1 MKQGLH
7 LQLGQQLKMTPQLQQ
22 AIRLLQLSALDL
34 RQEIQDT
41 VESNPLL
48 EMEDEADSFA
58 ADGEVETPSQQG
70 DRAELDLDAT
80 DNFADDLQVDTDWD
94 DIYPG
99 SSGSGSGSG
108 SSGTDEDGDSWEA
121 RNASPESFQQHLL
134 WQLNLTPMS
143 EADRAIAE
151 AIIDALDER
160 GYLIET
166 LEDIRAAV
174 QPLGLKPDD
183 PLFPEDDEIVA
194 VLHRL
199 QHFDPPGVAAR
210 DLSEC
215 LSIQLNMLDEETP
228 WRRQALQ
235 LVNQHLGLLES
246 RDFDTLRRR
255 MNLTDEQ
262 LAEVMRL
269 IRGLNPAPGELVS
282 DSSPEYIVPDVV
294 VSRRGKRWLVE
305 LNPESMPK
313 VRINDHYAGMIRHT
327 RREEDGSYLKAQLQ
341 EAKWFLKSLQ
351 SRNETL
357 LKVATRI
364 VEVQQGFFEYGEEAM
379 KPLVLAEIADAVGMH
394 ESTISRVTN
403 QKYMHTPK
411 GVFELKYF
419 FSSHVGTDGGG
430 ECSSTAI
437 RAIIKK
443 LVAAE
448 DARKPLSD
456 NKLAD
461 LLNEQGI
468 QVARRTVAK
477 YREAMR
483 IPASSDRKRL
493 V

>member
-48 EMEDEADSFA
+48 ELEEDAEFPSDGPIESSSSDADR
-58 ADGEVETPSQQG
+58 E
-70 DRAELDLDAT
+70 ELDLDNS
-80 DNFADDLQVDTDWD
+80 DHFADDMQVDTDWN
-94 DIYPG
+94 DIYPESTTGSG
-99 SSGSGSGSG
+99 SSGSGI
-108 SSGTDEDGDSWEA
+108 DEEGDGWEA
-121 RNASPESFQQHLL
+121 RNSAPESLHEHLL
-134 WQLNLTPMS
+134 WQLNLAPMS
-143 EADRAIAE
+143 EADKAVGE

-160 GYLIET
+160 GYLT
-166 LEDIRAAV
+166 DSLADICAAV
-174 QPLGLKPDD
+174 QPLNLKPDD
-183 PLFPEDDEIVA
+183 PLFPEDDEIIA
-194 VLHRL
+194 VLHLL
-199 QHFDPPGVAAR
+199 QNFDPPGIGAR
-210 DLSEC
+210 NLAEC
-215 LSIQLNMLDEETP
+215 LTIQLNMLAEDTP
-228 WRRQALQ
+228 WRHQALQ
-235 LVNQHLGLLES
+235 LVGQHLSLLES

-255 MNLTDEQ
+255 INLNDDQ
-262 LAEVMRL
+262 LGEVMRL

-282 DSSPEYIVPDVV
+282 DNAPEYVVPDVV

-327 RREEDGSYLKAQLQ
+327 RREEDGSYLKGQLQ

-379 KPLVLAEIADAVGMH
+379 KPLVLAEIAEAVGMH

-483 IPASSDRKRL
+483 IPASSERKRL

>member
-41 VESNPLL
+41 VDSNPLL
-48 EMEDEADSFA
+48 EMEDEGFDSLP
-58 ADGEVETPSQQG
+58 EVEAPASTEDG
-70 DRAELDLDAT
+70 DHQELDLDNS
-80 DNFADDLQVDTDWD
+80 DHFNDDLQVDTDWD

-99 SSGSGSGSG
+99 SGSSAGSGSGS
-108 SSGTDEDGDSWEA
+108 DEEGDSWEA
-121 RNASPESFQQHLL
+121 RNAIPESLQQHLL
-134 WQLNLTPMS
+134 WQLNLSHLS
-143 EADRAIAE
+143 EADKAIAE

-160 GYLIET
+160 GYLNDS

-174 QPLGLKPDD
+174 LPLNLKPED
-183 PLFPEDDEIVA
+183 PLFPEDDEIIA
-194 VLHRL
+194 VLHCV
-199 QHFDPPGVAAR
+199 QYFDPPGVAAR
-210 DLSEC
+210 NLAEC
-215 LSIQLNMLDEETP
+215 LTIQLNLLEEETP

-235 LVNQHLGLLES
+235 LVNQHIALLES
-246 RDFDTLRRR
+246 RDFDGLRRR
-255 MNLTDEQ
+255 MGLNDEQ

-269 IRGLNPAPGELVS
+269 IRGLNPFPGEMVS
-282 DSSPEYIVPDVV
+282 DAAPEYLVPDVV
-294 VSRRGKRWLVE
+294 VSKRGKRWLVE

-341 EAKWFLKSLQ
+341 EARWFLKSLQ

-379 KPLVLAEIADAVGMH
+379 KPLVLADIAEAVGMH
-394 ESTISRVTN
+394 ESTISRVTS
-403 QKYMHTPK
+403 QKYMLTPK

>member
-1 MKQGLH
+1 
-7 LQLGQQLKMTPQLQQ
+7 
-22 AIRLLQLSALDL
+22 
-34 RQEIQDT
+34 
-41 VESNPLL
+41 
-48 EMEDEADSFA
+48 
-58 ADGEVETPSQQG
+58 
-70 DRAELDLDAT
+70 
-80 DNFADDLQVDTDWD
+80 
-94 DIYPG
+94 
-99 SSGSGSGSG
+99 
-108 SSGTDEDGDSWEA
+108 
-121 RNASPESFQQHLL
+121 
-134 WQLNLTPMS
+134 
-143 EADRAIAE
+143 
-151 AIIDALDER
+151 
-160 GYLIET
+160 
-166 LEDIRAAV
+166 
-174 QPLGLKPDD
+174 
-183 PLFPEDDEIVA
+183 
-194 VLHRL
+194 
-199 QHFDPPGVAAR
+199 
-210 DLSEC
+210 
-215 LSIQLNMLDEETP
+215 
-228 WRRQALQ
+228 
-235 LVNQHLGLLES
+235 
-246 RDFDTLRRR
+246 
-255 MNLTDEQ
+255 MNLADEQ
-262 LAEVMRL
+262 LSEVMRL

-282 DSSPEYIVPDVV
+282 DSNPEYVVPDVV

-327 RREEDGSYLKAQLQ
+327 RREEDGTYLKAQLQ

>member
-99 SSGSGSGSG
+99 SSGSGSG